1 MNRQRARSRSSP
13 DAKFPAAASQ
23 SSSSSMASRK
33 QLSPLARH
41 YEAEAAKRVA
51 EVEAKAKAER
61 EALVETMQLRL
72 SDAQAAARSAEAE
85 LGKIKDATTAEIEEQ
100 AEKKWKGA
108 LRASVRKYRSQ
119 IKDLQAELDA
129 AQAEAEAA
137 TSSAAGPNPAMMQ
150 LLAKQKAKSR
160 AARETALAKQEV
172 KLNRLAKQKSDVLRS
187 SQKSLEQSLAKAKSQ
202 LALRGK
208 SASRGST
215 GSTSSPANRRRSVDR
230 AIVEHEKALR
240 SVKAENEAAL
250 ADLRKQLSR
259 DVAKAEVKTRKEMM
273 RKAKKLVATATE
285 EESAVAETLR
295 AALADG
301 TSKLQSKT
309 EELIQTHDA
318 HAAALEM
325 ADREHLEVLAA
336 RIEESEEQ
344 LRSVHAAYE
353 QQLVASSKATS
364 TAKTSAKRHTEK
376 LKSEHETAVE
386 ELRVTYEREVVAAAK
401 KESLVLKRRQS
412 SALSKRDAKHEAQLE
427 GRIAELV
434 AAHSAALVQ
443 QQKSSREAERKT
455 QASANRRVS
464 QAKKLASTAM
474 EESDAKIAEFKAAAH
489 KTNEEHLVTV
499 RSEARRKSRLVLKR
513 QGDAHAELL
522 ATLKNES
529 TAAMEKVEREL
540 AQRHRKAQLKTN
552 VQHKTE
558 RIRLS
563 DELEES
569 AHVASLL
576 KDSIAATTK
585 SAALALRR
593 AKEELMLEKAMA
605 AEHSTALD
613 SVSSLFDE
621 AKVSHAAAVQSLEET
636 HAAEAAKLV
645 ASHNDVVSSVRL
657 EHDAQESAAAEAL
670 VKLKEAAAA
679 HKLLISER
687 DTLQDR
693 HDSAHASAREAK
705 VQHSAAVVQSA
716 LELSAVRDAARV
728 KLARETSELA
738 AAHSEIEAKR
748 TAAHAAELNA
758 ALAEE
763 NARFED
769 AMAAL
774 VKTHESKVAKDA
786 RKSKN
791 ETTQAVRAAVSE
803 VEKTTAASEAEK
815 HELLVKKHAGALRK
829 LRREENSRA
838 EARHAVAANKFKREL
853 AEMEA
858 EAVRGKDAAV
868 KTLNS
873 KHRRAVD
880 HLRQDFDL
888 TLSKELDDAADNHKR
903 VLTEQKRLAEKSK
916 AAAVHTLRTSME
928 QRIEDHELRTSSS
941 TETKVALERKL
952 KSVQAEY
959 EEQLVAAEA
968 AALSKQ
974 ASVDETERLQRELVV
989 LRADT
994 VRSQEVA
1001 LDEYRAAE
1009 EEARN
1014 AMVENHANAVVKKQ
1028 SKIDE
1033 KQSEIEGLQLQLE
1046 EETALQLELAATAEA
1061 ERVRATDV
1069 LARAMKDAGAKFETR
1084 LKKEV
1089 RSAVRVAVAAQA
1101 QKHRHDKASS
1111 SSGAA
1116 AELDALRAELEEVS
1130 VKNSFRIRIRCCSLS
1145 SFDMIIQ

>member
-1 MNRQRARSRSSP
+1 
-13 DAKFPAAASQ
+13 
-23 SSSSSMASRK
+23 MASRK

-273 RKAKKLVATATE
+273 RKAKKLVATAT

-679 HKLLISER
+679 HELLISER

-763 NARFED
+763 NARSED

-803 VEKTTAASEAEK
+803 VEKTTAASEAER

-974 ASVDETERLQRELVV
+974 TSVDETERLQRELVV

-1061 ERVRATDV
+1061 ERVRATDD

>member
-1 MNRQRARSRSSP
+1 
-13 DAKFPAAASQ
+13 
-23 SSSSSMASRK
+23 MASRK

-273 RKAKKLVATATE
+273 RKAKKLVATAT

-585 SAALALRR
+585 SAAVALRR

-645 ASHNDVVSSVRL
+645 ASHNVVVSWVRL

-679 HKLLISER
+679 HELLISER

-858 EAVRGKDAAV
+858 EAIRGKDAAV

-974 ASVDETERLQRELVV
+974 TSVDETERLQRELVV

-1061 ERVRATDV
+1061 ERVRATDD

>member
-1 MNRQRARSRSSP
+1 
-13 DAKFPAAASQ
+13 
-23 SSSSSMASRK
+23 MASRK

-137 TSSAAGPNPAMMQ
+137 TSSAAGPNPAMTQ

-172 KLNRLAKQKSDVLRS
+172 KLNRLAKLKSDALRS

-273 RKAKKLVATATE
+273 RKAKKLVATAT

-593 AKEELMLEKAMA
+593 AKEELVLEKAMA

-645 ASHNDVVSSVRL
+645 ASHNVVVSWVRL

-679 HKLLISER
+679 HELLISER

-769 AMAAL
+769 AMTAL

-858 EAVRGKDAAV
+858 EAIRGKDAAV

-974 ASVDETERLQRELVV
+974 TSVDETERLQRELVV

-1061 ERVRATDV
+1061 ERVRATDD